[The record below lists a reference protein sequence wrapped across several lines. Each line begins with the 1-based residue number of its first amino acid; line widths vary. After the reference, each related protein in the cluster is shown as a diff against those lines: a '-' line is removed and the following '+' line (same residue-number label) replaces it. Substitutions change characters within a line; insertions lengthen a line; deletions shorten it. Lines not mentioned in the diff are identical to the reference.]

1 MKINLAFSHCLIYLY
16 LTHKTGDVTMQHN
29 IEFYGYFNR
38 AEKLSKEIDSL
49 TDSAD
54 NMRLKVELLG
64 QLVEAQ
70 DNMNLYS
77 IDEEV

>member
-1 MKINLAFSHCLIYLY
+1 
-16 LTHKTGDVTMQHN
+16 MQHN

-38 AEKLSKEIDSL
+38 AEKLSKEIDRL

>member
-1 MKINLAFSHCLIYLY
+1 
-16 LTHKTGDVTMQHN
+16 
-29 IEFYGYFNR
+29 
-38 AEKLSKEIDSL
+38 L